1 MIGLENGYLSAL
13 PIVPL
18 FVSMPVLLPISY
30 YPTPGFLSGDWNL
43 EAVAKRVIF
52 SLLLFDNMGTSLLFS
67 YFPGPGWS
75 LTSSMMLPYFPAM
88 LNCGDL
94 GLTV

>member
-1 MIGLENGYLSAL
+1 
-13 PIVPL
+13 
-18 FVSMPVLLPISY
+18 
-30 YPTPGFLSGDWNL
+30 
-43 EAVAKRVIF
+43 
-52 SLLLFDNMGTSLLFS
+52 MGTSLLFS